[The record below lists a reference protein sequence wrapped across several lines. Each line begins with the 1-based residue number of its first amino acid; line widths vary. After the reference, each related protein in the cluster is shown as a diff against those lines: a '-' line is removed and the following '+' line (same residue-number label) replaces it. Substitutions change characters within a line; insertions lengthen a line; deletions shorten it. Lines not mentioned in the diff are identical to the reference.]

1 MKQGL
6 FITFEGPDGSGKSTQ
21 ARLLAED
28 LTTLKF
34 EIVLTREPGGTPLAE
49 EIRRVILTPS
59 AEPLDPLAEIML
71 YTAARAQHVRQL
83 IQPAL
88 AAGKIVICERFVD
101 SSLAYQG
108 YGLGWDREFIKEINR
123 MAIGEFQ
130 PDLTFLLDLEITECK
145 RRLTSRTARNKQGAD
160 RIESR
165 GVDFQAKVSRGFRE
179 IAAANSRIAQVE
191 VTNKTIRA
199 IHSELLN
206 ILSSKLDLDLS
217 GLKDGE
223 TFLAE

>member
-28 LTTLKF
+28 LTALNY

-49 EIRRVILTPS
+49 EIRKVILTPS
-59 AEPLDPLAEIML
+59 AEPLEPLAEILL

-101 SSLAYQG
+101 SSIAYQG

-130 PDLTFLLDLEITECK
+130 PDLTYLLDLEVTECN
-145 RRLTSRTARNKQGAD
+145 RRLTSRAARGKQGTD
-160 RIESR
+160 RIEAR
-165 GVDFQAKVSRGFRE
+165 GADFQTKVSQGFRE
-179 IAAANSRIAQVE
+179 IAAANSRIVQVE
-191 VTNKTIRA
+191 VTHKPIRA
-199 IHSELLN
+199 IHSELMA
-206 ILSSKLDLDLS
+206 ILSSKLDLDIT
-217 GLKDGE
+217 GLKDRKYNE
-223 TFLAE
+223 H

>member
-21 ARLLAED
+21 ARLLAQD
-28 LTTLKF
+28 LTTLNY

-59 AEPLDPLAEIML
+59 AEHLDPLAEIML

-123 MAIGEFQ
+123 MAIGDFQ
-130 PDLTFLLDLEITECK
+130 PDLTFLLDLEVAECE
-145 RRLTSRTARNKQGAD
+145 RRLTSRISKGKQGVD
-160 RIESR
+160 RIEAR
-165 GVDFQAKVSRGFRE
+165 GVDFQSKVSRGFRE
-179 IAAANSRIAQVE
+179 IAAANSRIAQVK

-199 IHSELLN
+199 IHSELLI
-206 ILSSKLDLDLS
+206 ILSSKLELDLS
-217 GLKDGE
+217 RLKDQ
-223 TFLAE
+223 